1 MNTEV
6 FFLHNLVTVLFF
18 NPCIL
23 MLLFC
28 VLFLCYC
35 YVFVFCT
42 CMFCMGSTF
51 AGCAFCVPM
60 SLTKID
66 NLI

>member
-1 MNTEV
+1 MVILFTLNNALVIEMV
-6 FFLHNLVTVLFF
+6 FNNYT
-18 NPCIL
+18 
-23 MLLFC
+23 LLC
-28 VLFLCYC
+28 VF
-35 YVFVFCT
+35 FCT